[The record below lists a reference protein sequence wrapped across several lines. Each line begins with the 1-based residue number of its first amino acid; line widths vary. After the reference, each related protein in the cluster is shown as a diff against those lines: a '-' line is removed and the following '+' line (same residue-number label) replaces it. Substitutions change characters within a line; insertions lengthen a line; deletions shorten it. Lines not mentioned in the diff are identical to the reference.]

1 MPARRP
7 AQDANEKFVI
17 RPGDQVSHDLST
29 FQSLTPR
36 RVRDIIMRAE
46 TAGEVADLYD
56 VYERMETTD
65 TRYGGLVS
73 QLKSGVAGMP
83 LKVVAAEGASE
94 AERALADDYAN
105 VMAEALN
112 GIDVHSLVKAL
123 CDPYFVGAKLYQ
135 VRWEMVDYPYDRKLW
150 LPKQVAPVEG
160 KYLSVSK
167 QRKGDEYGSL
177 KVRTKGTVE
186 GRRLESLP
194 FGSHFLLE
202 DGYAHDRYE
211 RLGVARKCLPWYMG
225 IQFVQTWWIQYVE
238 SYGAPIR
245 IGRYPVGADKK
256 AKMDMERF
264 LQVLGRNG
272 YALFPAEME
281 LQLVEANRQGT
292 ITTYGDFIRK
302 GHEEYAIAILGQADT
317 VGDKR
322 NGSYAR
328 AAVMNSIRYEIIQN
342 VAKLVEKGFREFAK
356 LVMGANYGQENVNVR
371 LLPRVTPVVV
381 SPQEMKVK
389 ADTAI
394 LAQDNGI
401 SVPEAYWYEQ
411 ILGVG
416 KPRDGENAVMHGK
429 VFIFNVDPT
438 PEPQQKTNGDP
449 DTQLGAD
456 REDGEGADDASQ
468 SSSGGS
474 SDTDD

>member
-1 MPARRP
+1 MPSRRP
-7 AQDANEKFVI
+7 AQDATEKFVI
-17 RPGDQVSHDLST
+17 RPGDTISNDMAA
-29 FQSLTPR
+29 FQPLTPR
-36 RVRDIIMRAE
+36 RVRDILLRAE

-73 QLKSGVAGMP
+73 QLKSAVSGMP
-83 LKVVAAEGASE
+83 LKMVAAEGASE
-94 AERALADDYAN
+94 AERAVAADYAN
-105 VMAEALN
+105 TMQEALN
-112 GIDVHSLVKAL
+112 GIDLHSFVKAL

-135 VRWEMVDYPYDRKLW
+135 LRWELVDYPYDRRLW

-160 KYLSVSK
+160 KYLQASK
-167 QRKGDEYGSL
+167 NREKEDYGSL
-177 KVRTKGTVE
+177 MVRTRQVPQGQP
-186 GRRLESLP
+186 LSSLP

-225 IQFVQTWWIQYVE
+225 LQFVQTWWVQYIE

-245 IGRYPVGADKK
+245 IGRYPIGVDKK

-281 LQLVEANRQGT
+281 LQLIEANRQGT

-328 AAVMNSIRYEIIQN
+328 AAVMNSIRYEIVQN
-342 VAKLVEKGFREFAK
+342 VAKIVEKGFREFAK
-356 LVMGANYGQENVNVR
+356 LVIGVNYGEGNVNLR
-371 LLPRVTPVVV
+371 LLPRIVPVVV

-394 LAQDNGI
+394 LAQNNGVA
-401 SVPEAYWYEQ
+401 VPEDYWYEQ

-416 KPRDGENAVMHGK
+416 KPRDGEGAVLHGK

-438 PEPQQKTNGDP
+438 PEPRATNGDAT
-449 DTQLGAD
+449 TQSGTD
-456 REDGEGADDASQ
+456 REDGEGADGGREPDAR
-468 SSSGGS
+468 GS
-474 SDTDD
+474 DDEAD